1 MGKGRA
7 FSWIISIFVEELS
20 DFNAVKHALGNKD
33 CCCPVIIQ
41 CRAMNKLFFTALIMG
56 SSLEYHPH
64 SGDYDLPELF
74 NWINGLMR

>member
-1 MGKGRA
+1 
-7 FSWIISIFVEELS
+7 
-20 DFNAVKHALGNKD
+20 
-33 CCCPVIIQ
+33 
-41 CRAMNKLFFTALIMG
+41 MNKLFFTALIMG